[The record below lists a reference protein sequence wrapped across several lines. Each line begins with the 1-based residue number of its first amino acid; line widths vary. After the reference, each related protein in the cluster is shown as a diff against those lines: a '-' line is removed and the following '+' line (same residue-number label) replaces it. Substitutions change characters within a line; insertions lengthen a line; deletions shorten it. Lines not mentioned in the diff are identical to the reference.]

1 MSNMMGMTSTYQLYQ
16 RLTAKPFGRQLF
28 GLGFMARAPY
38 FATVQPQVRE
48 MAPNRGVVRI
58 RKWRGVQNHIG
69 TLHAIAIANGM
80 EAAMGLLAEATVKP
94 GTRWIP
100 KGIQLEY
107 ITKTPSSVECVA
119 ETDPQDWEQST
130 PHEVKV
136 RVSALMDDGTEVVRG
151 VIPIWVTAKKS

>member
-1 MSNMMGMTSTYQLYQ
+1 MTSTYQLYQ

-28 GLGFMARAPY
+28 ALGFMARAPY

-58 RKWRGVQNHIG
+58 RKWKGVQNHIG
-69 TLHAIAIANGM
+69 TVHAIAVANGM
-80 EAAMGLLAEATVKP
+80 EAAMGLLAEASVKP

-107 ITKTPSSVECVA
+107 ITKVPSAVDCIA
-119 ETDPQDWEQST
+119 ETDPADWDQPT

-136 RVSALMDDGTEVVRG
+136 RVVGKLADGTEVVRG
-151 VIPIWVTAKKS
+151 VIPLWVTENKRS

>member
-1 MSNMMGMTSTYQLYQ
+1 MTSTYQLYQ

-28 GLGFMARAPY
+28 ALGFMARAPY

-69 TLHAIAIANGM
+69 TIHAIAVANGM

-107 ITKTPSSVECVA
+107 ITKVPSAVDCIA
-119 ETDPQDWEQST
+119 ETDPADWDQPT
-130 PHEVKV
+130 PHEVNV
-136 RVSALMDDGTEVVRG
+136 RVVGKLADGTEVVRG
-151 VIPIWVTAKKS
+151 VIPLWVTENRRS

>member
-1 MSNMMGMTSTYQLYQ
+1 MTSTYQLYQ
-16 RLTAKPFGRQLF
+16 RLTAKPLGRQLF
-28 GLGFMARAPY
+28 ALGFVWRAPY

-69 TLHAIAIANGM
+69 TIHAIAVANGM
-80 EAAMGLLAEATVKP
+80 EAAMGLLAEASVKP

-107 ITKTPSSVECVA
+107 ITKAPSAVDCIA
-119 ETDPQDWEQST
+119 ETDPADWDQPT
-130 PHEVKV
+130 PHEVNV
-136 RVSALMDDGTEVVRG
+136 RVVGKLADGTEVVRG
-151 VIPIWVTAKKS
+151 VIPLWVTEKRAA